1 MIPLRLAIADDSMIV
16 REGLARLLAEA
27 GHEVEATVDSADGLL
42 REVVTHPE
50 LDAVLVDIRMPPTWT
65 DEGIAVARR
74 LRRDH
79 PRLGVLVLSQYL
91 ESHYATSLLTE
102 TPEHAGYLLK
112 DRVSDVAVLVD
123 ALRRVV
129 EGECVVDPTIVA
141 RLMRRRTVSGPLD
154 RLSHREREVLALMA
168 EGRSNAAISA
178 MLGVGERTLEA
189 HVRQIF
195 QKLDLPPSADDHR
208 RVLAVVRY
216 LQSRGS

>member
-1 MIPLRLAIADDSMIV
+1 VIPLRLAIADDSMIV

-27 GHEVEATVDSADGLL
+27 GHEIEATADSADGLL
-42 REVVTHPE
+42 REVVTHPD

-74 LRRDH
+74 LRRNH
-79 PRLGVLVLSQYL
+79 PCLGVLVLSQYL
-91 ESHYATSLLTE
+91 ESHYATSLLTD

-141 RLMRRRTVSGPLD
+141 RLMRPRTASGPLD

-168 EGRSNAAISA
+168 EGRSNAAISS
-178 MLGVGERTLEA
+178 MLGMGERTLEA

-216 LQSRGS
+216 LQDRSS

>member
-1 MIPLRLAIADDSMIV
+1 MTPLRVAIADDSMIV

-27 GHEVEATVDSADGLL
+27 GHEVVATADSAEGLL
-42 REVVTHPE
+42 RAVVTHPD
-50 LDAVLVDIRMPPTWT
+50 LDAVLVDIRMPPTQT
-65 DEGIAVARR
+65 DEGIAVARQ
-74 LRRDH
+74 LRERY
-79 PRLGVLVLSQYL
+79 PSLGVLVLSQYL
-91 ESHYATSLLTE
+91 ESHYATSLLTD

-141 RLMRRRTVSGPLD
+141 RLMRPRTTVGPLE
-154 RLSHREREVLALMA
+154 RLTQREREVLALMA
-168 EGRSNAAISA
+168 EGRSNAAIA
-178 MLGVGERTLEA
+178 QQLTMGDRTLEA

-216 LQSRGS
+216 LQAQSS